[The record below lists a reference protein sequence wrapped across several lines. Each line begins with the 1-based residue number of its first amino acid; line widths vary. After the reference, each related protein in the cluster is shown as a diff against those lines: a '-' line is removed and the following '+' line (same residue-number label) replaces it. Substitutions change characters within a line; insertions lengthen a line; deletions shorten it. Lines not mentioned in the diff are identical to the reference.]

1 MNTSPTTAIKAF
13 AFALAIL
20 LAPAMVLG
28 DGFLNVDLNYDFESG
43 SETEVYV
50 CGCFNKSATNITIP
64 EVVVYEYV
72 VLDEDG
78 QGIVKQRTCRVTRI
92 GRNAFSDCNALT
104 SVTISASVT
113 NIGEYAFCR
122 CNGLTNVAIPDSVTS
137 IGEHGFSDCSGLT
150 SMAIPASVTNIG
162 EYAFCRCSGLTNAT
176 IGNGV
181 TRIGRDAF
189 SGCSGLTSVT
199 IGNNVTSIGYEA
211 FSGCSSLTSVTI
223 PDSVTSIWN
232 AAFKGCSGLT
242 SVTILGNV
250 TNDTSPFINC
260 TNLTTLVLG
269 EEMTKVGNR
278 MFYACSGLMSV
289 TIPNNVTSIG
299 NSAFENCS
307 NLTSMAIGNGVTN
320 IGTHVFSGCNS
331 LESFS
336 VASDNPAF
344 KSVDGLLLTKDGK
357 TLLYGVNGD
366 VVIPD
371 GVTELSTYAFN
382 NYGELTSIVIPN
394 SVIRFPTEAF
404 DGCDKLWISWYRT
417 LANLAAGSG
426 ASGGLPGDAGKTVSF
441 TVTNVIVH
449 YVTQS
454 LPGDAVTPSTNSTG
468 IVNIV
473 AEVTA
478 GKAIA
483 ISEDWAKQ
491 YPGFAE
497 QYGAD
502 FSAALTMENGKRDG
516 TGAPM
521 YVWQDYVAG
530 TDPTDPASVFT
541 ASVTFDAETGE
552 PVISWSPE
560 LSPEEAA
567 KRLYTVSGKV
577 KMTDPDWLPLD
588 GNASDFNFYRVTV
601 EMK

>member
-13 AFALAIL
+13 AAALAIL
-20 LAPAMVLG
+20 LAPAMALG
-28 DGFLNVDLNYDFESG
+28 GRFLDDDLSYMFQSG

-50 CGCFNKSATNITIP
+50 YSLLNSSATHITIP
-64 EVVVYEYV
+64 STVVYEYDGE
-72 VLDEDG
+72 DEDG
-78 QGIVKQRTCRVTRI
+78 HYIVKHRTCRVTSIRDYV
-92 GRNAFSDCNALT
+92 FSGCSGLT
-104 SVTISASVT
+104 GVTIP
-113 NIGEYAFCR
+113 N
-122 CNGLTNVAIPDSVTS
+122 SVTS
-137 IGEHGFSDCSGLT
+137 IGVGAFNGCSGLT
-150 SMAIPASVTNIG
+150 GVTIPNSVTSIG
-162 EYAFCRCSGLTNAT
+162 GS
-176 IGNGV
+176 
-181 TRIGRDAF
+181 AF

-199 IGNNVTSIGYEA
+199 IPNSVTSIGDYA
-211 FSGCSSLTSVTI
+211 FGDCSGLTSVTI
-223 PDSVTSIWN
+223 PDSVTSIGYG
-232 AAFKGCSGLT
+232 AFYGCSGLT
-242 SVTILGNV
+242 SVAIGNSV
-250 TNDTSPFINC
+250 TSIGD
-260 TNLTTLVLG
+260 
-269 EEMTKVGNR
+269 
-278 MFYACSGLMSV
+278 YAFNGCSGLTGVAIPDSVTSIGERAFYECSDLTSV
-289 TIPNNVTSIG
+289 TIPNSVTSIG
-299 NSAFENCS
+299 ERAFEDCS
-307 NLTSMAIGNGVTN
+307 SLTSVT
-320 IGTHVFSGCNS
+320 IGTGLTTIGTYVFSGCSS
-331 LESFS
+331 LGAFS
-336 VASDNPAF
+336 VAGDNTAF
-344 KSVDGLLLTKDGK
+344 KSVNGLLLTKDGK

-371 GVTELSTYAFN
+371 GVTELSTYAFFF
-382 NYGELTSIVIPN
+382 YGELTSVVIPD
-394 SVIRFPTEAF
+394 SLVRLPTTAF
-404 DGCDKLWISWYRT
+404 DGCNKLWTSWYRT
-417 LANLAAGSG
+417 LANLAAGGGSG
-426 ASGGLPGDAGKTVSF
+426 DGSGGDAGGGDDAGGGSSGGGSGGSGKTVTL

-454 LPGDAVTPSTNSTG
+454 LPGGAVTPSTNSTG

-497 QYGAD
+497 QYGTD
-502 FSAALTMENGKRDG
+502 FSAALTLENGKRDG

-521 YVWQDYVAG
+521 HVWQDYVAG

-552 PVISWSPE
+552 PIISWSPE

-577 KMTDPDWLPLD
+577 KMTDPDWLPID

>member
-1 MNTSPTTAIKAF
+1 MANRIIRRIAGILGWMLGLGLATAGAEEHYHFTLGYDGPWRWHEVTMTTTVQGEYPNQTTYYKGTASITGYVGNATSLTIPKKISWTGSVSTT
-13 AFALAIL
+13 
-20 LAPAMVLG
+20 
-28 DGFLNVDLNYDFESG
+28 DGSVDLTYSY
-43 SETEVYV
+43 EVD
-50 CGCFNKSATNITIP
+50 
-64 EVVVYEYV
+64 VV
-72 VLDEDG
+72 
-78 QGIVKQRTCRVTRI
+78 GIGDR
-92 GRNAFSDCNALT
+92 AFW
-104 SVTISASVT
+104 
-113 NIGEYAFCR
+113 GK
-122 CNGLTNVAIPDSVTS
+122 
-137 IGEHGFSDCSGLT
+137 
-150 SMAIPASVTNIG
+150 
-162 EYAFCRCSGLTNAT
+162 
-176 IGNGV
+176 
-181 TRIGRDAF
+181 
-189 SGCSGLTSVT
+189 
-199 IGNNVTSIGYEA
+199 
-211 FSGCSSLTSVTI
+211 SSLTSVTI
-223 PDSVTSIWN
+223 PNSVTNIGV
-232 AAFKGCSGLT
+232 AAFWCCSGLT